1 MALMIVLFIYYFT
14 VIIFSLRIWYTE
26 ENNAKL
32 NDLTVKNK
40 KKKHSC
46 SYLMKDWI
54 IS

>member
-40 KKKHSC
+40 KKSIPVLTWWKI
-46 SYLMKDWI
+46 K
-54 IS
+54 